1 MDCVEVALE
10 KSGYV
15 LKEAKKML
23 VCIGKIL
30 IEYRAFFIFTLKAH
44 LLLSPQFN
52 ANFANIKQY
61 C

>member
-1 MDCVEVALE
+1 MDCVEVVLE

-15 LKEAKKML
+15 LKETKEML

-30 IEYRAFFIFTLKAH
+30 IDYRAFFIFTLKAH

-52 ANFANIKQY
+52 ANFATLKQ

>member
-1 MDCVEVALE
+1 MECVEVALE

-15 LKEAKKML
+15 LKETKKIV

-30 IEYRAFFIFTLKAH
+30 VDYRSVFIFTLKAH

-52 ANFANIKQY
+52 ANFATIKQ